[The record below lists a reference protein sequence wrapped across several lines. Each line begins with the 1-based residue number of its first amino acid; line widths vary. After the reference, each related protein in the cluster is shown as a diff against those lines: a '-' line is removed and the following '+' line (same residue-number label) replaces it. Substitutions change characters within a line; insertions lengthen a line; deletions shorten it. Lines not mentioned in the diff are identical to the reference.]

1 VSRPTLTVIAGANGA
16 GKSSLTAGN
25 PGTFAAFPLETT
37 LSGNNYLK
45 MMNYARGLENGFD
58 VFLIY
63 IGTESVEINLTRIA
77 KRVQVGG
84 HDVPEADVRRRY
96 VRSFRNLPMA
106 FRIADS
112 TLLFDNSEDVGFRP
126 VGICHNAEQRW
137 FDPLPVWAAELSVA
151 ASKRANR

>member
-1 VSRPTLTVIAGANGA
+1 MLGPKSEFCRRDNPLWQQLPENDELCARPGERV
-16 GKSSLTAGN
+16 
-25 PGTFAAFPLETT
+25 
-37 LSGNNYLK
+37 
-45 MMNYARGLENGFD
+45 
-58 VFLIY
+58 
-63 IGTESVEINLTRIA
+63 LTRIA

-84 HDVPEADVRRRY
+84 HDVPEADVRPRY

-112 TLLFDNSEDVGFRP
+112 TRLFDNSEDVGFRP